1 MSKEYPALLKQFTIR
16 LKRLEKFGFPMIFL
30 SHFFCNLEIRSPR
43 RVQPASSVRIPQ
55 NTGRYLLPT
64 INITP
69 LKLSS
74 VSSIR
79 LNGASNC
86 NIFRNSLKIRLS
98 APVKSP
104 IIRKYKNL
112 DKRRSLYP
120 SISTCNVKSC
130 ICCSHLNCK
139 STIRSTV
146 NGRQFPIVNTT
157 DLD

>member
-1 MSKEYPALLKQFTIR
+1 MLTTKRKTIISR
-16 LKRLEKFGFPMIFL
+16 
-30 SHFFCNLEIRSPR
+30 R

-55 NTGRYLLPT
+55 NIGRSLLPT

-79 LNGASNC
+79 RNGASNC
-86 NIFRNSLKIRLS
+86 NIFHNSLRIRLS
-98 APVKSP
+98 PVQSP
-104 IIRKYKNL
+104 IILECKNP

-120 SISTCNVKSC
+120 SISKCNVKSC
-130 ICCSHLNCK
+130 ICCSHLNGK

-146 NGRQFPIVNTT
+146 NGRQFSIVNTT

>member
-1 MSKEYPALLKQFTIR
+1 M
-16 LKRLEKFGFPMIFL
+16 
-30 SHFFCNLEIRSPR
+30 
-43 RVQPASSVRIPQ
+43 
-55 NTGRYLLPT
+55 
-64 INITP
+64 
-69 LKLSS
+69 
-74 VSSIR
+74 SSIR

-86 NIFRNSLKIRLS
+86 NIFRNSLRIRLS
-98 APVKSP
+98 PVKSP

-112 DKRRSLYP
+112 VKRRSLYP

-146 NGRQFPIVNTT
+146 NGRQFSIVNTT